1 MIMETIGDRIQYLAN
16 QKFGSQVGMAK
27 KLEINPQ
34 NLSRT
39 IKKSTFNQTT
49 INKIIEIVP
58 GLNIHWLFTGEGE
71 IYIKN
76 QENHVSE
83 PIPAY
88 SKKPELPEKIAEAH
102 KLLMEAHEQFLDVV
116 ISELKPPKSKPGRPL
131 KNSESESKK

>member
-1 MIMETIGDRIQYLAN
+1 METIGDRIQYLAN

-27 KLEINPQ
+27 KLEMDPQ

-39 IKKSTFNQTT
+39 IKKSTFTQTT

-58 GLNIHWLFTGEGE
+58 GLNVHWLFTGEGE

-76 QENHVSE
+76 QENHISE

-88 SKKPELPEKIAEAH
+88 IKKTELPEKIAAAH
-102 KLLMEAHEQFLDVV
+102 ERVMKAHEQFLEVV
-116 ISELKPPKSKPGRPL
+116 ISELKPPKSKPGRPR
-131 KNSESESKK
+131 KNSESDPKK